1 MEIRCIW
8 EHNGNDTLLYSAN
21 FIGAFSRGE
30 SKKVAL
36 SKMEDEVKA
45 YLRWKSGVTADLQ
58 EKVNVI
64 DSFEI
69 TVSQEKVSTLDICDA
84 DSDVIF
90 NEEKGALTLEEYT
103 ELKKLVLK
111 SAEDFLK
118 LYEAVP
124 DKNKSVIPHKKT
136 FLGER
141 PRTAYEMYEH
151 TKSVNTYY
159 FGEIGVDADNEGTIY
174 ECRKSGVELL
184 ERQENFLKNPVI
196 VGSYDEEWSLRKV
209 FRRFLW
215 HDRIH
220 AKAMYRMAVKTFG
233 EGSVPDVFRF
243 EK

>member
-1 MEIRCIW
+1 MEIKCIW
-8 EHNGNDTLLYSAN
+8 EHNGNDTLLYAGN

-30 SKKVAL
+30 TKEIAL

-45 YLRWKSGVTADLQ
+45 YLRWKGGVQADLQ
-58 EKVNVI
+58 ELNGT
-64 DSFEI
+64 DSYEI

-90 NEEKGALTLEEYT
+90 NEEKGELTLEEYT

-124 DKNKSVIPHKKT
+124 DKNQSVIPHKKT

-159 FGEIGVDADNEGTIY
+159 FGEIGVDADNEGNIC
-174 ECRKSGVELL
+174 ECRKRGFELL
-184 ERQENFLKNPVI
+184 EQQENFLKNPVI

-209 FRRFLW
+209 LRRFLW

-220 AKAMYRMAVKTFG
+220 AKAMYRMAMTTFG